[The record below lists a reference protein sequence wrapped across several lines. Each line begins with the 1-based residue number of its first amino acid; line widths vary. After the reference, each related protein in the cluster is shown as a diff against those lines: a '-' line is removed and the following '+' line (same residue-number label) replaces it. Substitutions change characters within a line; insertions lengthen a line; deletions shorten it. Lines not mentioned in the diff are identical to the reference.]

1 MAKWELRLNK
11 NIGSVVVDVFSNK
24 KEAEEE
30 SRYRQDLFKVFDKVS
45 EISYN
50 VKKVRS

>member
-1 MAKWELRLNK
+1 MAKWELRLDK

-24 KEAEEE
+24 KEAEEA